1 MIPLFQICN
10 YYILF
15 SFAKIDTFYRNA
27 NKSRFISYFFLLN
40 TLISVGMIIFA
51 LSLSINLEEYEIWFC
66 KSSGCYPCSKGG
78 RL

>member
-15 SFAKIDTFYRNA
+15 SFAKIETFYRNA

-40 TLISVGMIIFA
+40 TLISAGMIIFA
-51 LSLSINLEEYEIWFC
+51 SLLSTNIEQYEIWFYQ
-66 KSSGCYPCSKGG
+66 SSSSYTCSKGS